1 LHILIN
7 GFNGNMGQSIQTH
20 CKKSELKATDFK
32 KVKAKDI
39 NDISAV
45 IDFSSPESFIA
56 CVNFCIENSIPLIS
70 GTTGLSAEQLE
81 TLRTAKKFIPILLA
95 SNMSLGVSN
104 LKSSIEQYL
113 LSIGTPSKCKI
124 IEIHHTNKKDSPS
137 GTAKEFQSFLENL
150 IGTKIDGPIDIQ
162 SYRIGNIFGIHRIIF
177 ENAEG
182 ITTFQHIANSRNVFA
197 RGALKAAKWISTK
210 EAGDY
215 SFSDFLNKKL

>member
-1 LHILIN
+1 
-7 GFNGNMGQSIQTH
+7 MGQAIQTQ
-20 CKKSELKATDFK
+20 CKQSDVQAIDFQAAT
-32 KVKAKDI
+32 KDLS
-39 NDISAV
+39 NISAV
-45 IDFSSPESFIA
+45 IDFSSPEGLTA
-56 CVNFCIENSIPLIS
+56 CINFCIENSIPLIS

-81 TLRTAKKFIPILLA
+81 ALRTAKKFIPILLA

-113 LSIGTPSKCKI
+113 LSISTPSKYKI

-137 GTAKEFQSFLENL
+137 GTAIEIKSFLENL
-150 IGTKIDGPIDIQ
+150 PGSKIDGLINVH

-197 RGALKAAKWISTK
+197 RGALQAAKWVHSK
-210 EAGDY
+210 EAGEY
-215 SFSDFLNKKL
+215 TFADFLNKKL

>member
-1 LHILIN
+1 
-7 GFNGNMGQSIQTH
+7 MGQAIQAQ
-20 CKKSELKATDFK
+20 CKESDVQATDFQ
-32 KVKAKDI
+32 AATKDL
-39 NDISAV
+39 NNISAV
-45 IDFSSPESFIA
+45 IDFSSPEGLTA
-56 CVNFCIENSIPLIS
+56 CINFCIENSIPLIS

-113 LSIGTPSKCKI
+113 LSISTPSKCKI

-137 GTAKEFQSFLENL
+137 GTAIEIKSFLENL
-150 IGTKIDGPIDIQ
+150 PGSKIDGLIDVH

-182 ITTFQHIANSRNVFA
+182 ITTFQHIANSRNIFA
-197 RGALKAAKWISTK
+197 RGAIKAAKWINTK
-210 EAGDY
+210 EAGEY
-215 SFSDFLNKKL
+215 SFTDFLNKKL

>member
-1 LHILIN
+1 
-7 GFNGNMGQSIQTH
+7 MGQAIQAQ
-20 CKKSELKATDFK
+20 CKQSD
-32 KVKAKDI
+32 VKAMDFQAATKDL
-39 NDISAV
+39 NNISAV
-45 IDFSSPESFIA
+45 IDFSSPEGLTA
-56 CVNFCIENSIPLIS
+56 RVNFCIENSIPLIS

-113 LSIGTPSKCKI
+113 LSISTPSKCKI

-137 GTAKEFQSFLENL
+137 GTAIEIQSFLENL
-150 IGTKIDGPIDIQ
+150 PGSKIDGPIDVH
-162 SYRIGNIFGIHRIIF
+162 SYRIGNIFGVHRIIF

-197 RGALKAAKWISTK
+197 RGALKAAKWINTK
-210 EAGDY
+210 EAGEY
-215 SFSDFLNKKL
+215 SFADFLNKKL

>member
-1 LHILIN
+1 
-7 GFNGNMGQSIQTH
+7 MGQAIQAQ
-20 CKKSELKATDFK
+20 CKQSDIQAIDFQAAT
-32 KVKAKDI
+32 KDL
-39 NDISAV
+39 NNISAV
-45 IDFSSPESFIA
+45 IDFSSPEGLTA
-56 CVNFCIENSIPLIS
+56 CINFCIENSIPLIS

-113 LSIGTPSKCKI
+113 LSISTPSKCKI

-137 GTAKEFQSFLENL
+137 GTAIEIKSFLENL
-150 IGTKIDGPIDIQ
+150 PGSKIDGLIDVH

-182 ITTFQHIANSRNVFA
+182 ITTFQHIANSRNIFA
-197 RGALKAAKWISTK
+197 RGALKAAKWINTK
-210 EAGDY
+210 QAGEY
-215 SFSDFLNKKL
+215 SFADFLNKKL

>member
-1 LHILIN
+1 
-7 GFNGNMGQSIQTH
+7 MGQAIQAQ
-20 CKKSELKATDFK
+20 CKESDVQATDFQ
-32 KVKAKDI
+32 AATKDL
-39 NDISAV
+39 NNISAV
-45 IDFSSPESFIA
+45 IDFSSPEGLTA
-56 CVNFCIENSIPLIS
+56 CINFCIENSIPLIS

-113 LSIGTPSKCKI
+113 LSISTPSKCKI

-137 GTAKEFQSFLENL
+137 GTAIEIKSFIENL
-150 IGTKIDGPIDIQ
+150 PGRKIDGLIDVH

-182 ITTFQHIANSRNVFA
+182 ITTFQHIANSRNIFA
-197 RGALKAAKWISTK
+197 RGAIKAAKWINTK
-210 EAGDY
+210 EAGEY
-215 SFSDFLNKKL
+215 SFADFLNKKL